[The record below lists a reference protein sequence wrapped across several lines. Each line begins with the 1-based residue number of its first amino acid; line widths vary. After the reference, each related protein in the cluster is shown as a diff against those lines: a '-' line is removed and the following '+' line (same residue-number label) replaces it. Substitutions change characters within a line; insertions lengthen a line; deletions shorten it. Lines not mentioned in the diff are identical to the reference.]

1 MKKLLVLSVCVAWT
15 ILLSSNLLKAQ
26 ETTRATPFITA
37 DELSKRLVISGDS
50 VLLVNFWATW
60 CKPCVAELPYIE
72 QFAKANA
79 DKKIKVLLVSLDF
92 KNSIDTRLKSFIQ
105 TKGIKSEVVV
115 IDQTNADT
123 WMPKIEKRWGGA
135 IPISLLYTKDKK
147 VFGNREFESYEDL
160 NTWINAEVTIK

>member
-1 MKKLLVLSVCVAWT
+1 MKKISVESICFALA
-15 ILLSSNLLKAQ
+15 ILLFSNFLKAQ
-26 ETTRATPFITA
+26 ESVRATPFITA
-37 DELSKRLVISGDS
+37 DELSKRLVITGDS

-60 CKPCVAELPYIE
+60 CKPCVAELPFIE
-72 QFAKANA
+72 QFAKVNS

-92 KNSIDTRLKSFIQ
+92 KNTIDTRLKSFIQ

-147 VFGNREFESYEDL
+147 VFGNREFESFEDL
-160 NTWINAEVTIK
+160 NTWINTEVTLK

>member
-1 MKKLLVLSVCVAWT
+1 MNAIQKSFFISIVCFCSFNA
-15 ILLSSNLLKAQ
+15 LKAQ
-26 ETTRATPFITA
+26 DLNTAIPYITA
-37 DELSKRLVISGDS
+37 NELSKRLVISGDS

-60 CKPCVAELPYIE
+60 CKPCVAELPFIE
-72 QFAKANA
+72 QFAKENA

-92 KNSIDTRLKSFIQ
+92 KNTIDTRLKNFIQ
-105 TKGIKSEVVV
+105 TKSIKSEVVV

-147 VFGNREFESYEDL
+147 VFGNREFESLADL
-160 NTWINAEVTIK
+160 KTWINTEVTIK

>member
-1 MKKLLVLSVCVAWT
+1 MKNYFVQSIFILVVIFS
-15 ILLSSNLLKAQ
+15 SSNFLKAQ
-26 ETTRATPFITA
+26 ETTQATPFITA
-37 DELSKRLVISGDS
+37 DELSKRLTISGDS

-60 CKPCVAELPYIE
+60 CKPCVAELPFIE
-72 QFAKANA
+72 QFAKVNA

-92 KNSIDTRLKSFIQ
+92 KNTIDTRLKIFIQ
-105 TKGIKSEVVV
+105 NKGIKSEVVV

-147 VFGNREFESYEDL
+147 VFGNREFESFEDL
-160 NTWINAEVTIK
+160 NTWINTEVTLK

>member
-15 ILLSSNLLKAQ
+15 ILLSPNLLKAQ

-37 DELSKRLVISGDS
+37 DELSRRLVISGDS